1 MSENSKTETETD
13 EKGSETTPEAPEIE
27 VEQNETT
34 TDETDDEAEV
44 VFSAEEVEQLK
55 AEYEAQH
62 DRMLRTVAE
71 YENSKK
77 RAEREKEEFRKY
89 ALEEVVKDLIPV
101 IDSIERAIE
110 STSES
115 EDFKSLS
122 EGVQLIHKQ
131 FLDSMERR
139 GVTPIEA
146 VGEPFDPTQHDAIMY
161 IESDAVAENGVIE
174 DFQRGYMLND
184 RVIRPSMVSVSKGK
198 AEKQE
203 EPPTSDDGDDTAAD
217 SDVTEEKEETDNE

>member
-1 MSENSKTETETD
+1 MSENGKTETDQKE
-13 EKGSETTPEAPEIE
+13 SEPTPEPIEIE
-27 VEQNETT
+27 VEQN
-34 TDETDDEAEV
+34 ETDDEAEV
-44 VFSAEEVEQLK
+44 VFTAEEVEQLK

-71 YENSKK
+71 YENSRK

-89 ALEEVVKDLIPV
+89 ALEEVVRDLIPV

-110 STSES
+110 STNES
-115 EDFKSLS
+115 EDFKALS

-131 FLDSMERR
+131 FLDSLERR
-139 GVTPIEA
+139 GVKPIAA
-146 VGEPFDPTQHDAIMY
+146 VGASFDPTQHEAIMY
-161 IESDAVAENGVIE
+161 IESDDVAENDVIE

-184 RVIRPSMVSVSKGK
+184 RVIRPSMVSVSKGT

-203 EPPTSDDGDDTAAD
+203 EPPPADDGDETAAD
-217 SDVTEEKEETDNE
+217 SGVTEQREENDNE

>member
-1 MSENSKTETETD
+1 MAEKGKTETETD
-13 EKGSETTPEAPEIE
+13 EKESETTPEPLEIE
-27 VEQNETT
+27 IEQN
-34 TDETDDEAEV
+34 ETDDEAEV
-44 VFSAEEVEQLK
+44 VFTAEEVEELK

-71 YENSKK
+71 YENSRK

-110 STSES
+110 STNES

-146 VGEPFDPTQHDAIMY
+146 VGAPFDPTQHEAIMH
-161 IESDAVAENGVIE
+161 IESDDVAANCVIE

-184 RVIRPSMVSVSKGK
+184 RVIRPSMVSVSKGI

-203 EPPTSDDGDDTAAD
+203 EPPTSDDVDQSAAD
-217 SDVTEEKEETDNE
+217 TDGTEEEEGPANE